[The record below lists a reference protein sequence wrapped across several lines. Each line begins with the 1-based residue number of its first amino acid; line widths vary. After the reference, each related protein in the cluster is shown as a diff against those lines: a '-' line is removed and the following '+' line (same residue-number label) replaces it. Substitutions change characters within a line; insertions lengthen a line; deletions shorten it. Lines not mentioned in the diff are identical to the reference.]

1 MMNRWRGMPLSE
13 GDSVNIWERH
23 AKRESRRAQ
32 LQRLDERLQKF
43 HNEHPY
49 LELLV
54 VAGLSLAVLVVAMS
68 LKYFLE
74 WVGQ

>member
-1 MMNRWRGMPLSE
+1 MNRWHGLPLSE

-32 LQRLDERLQKF
+32 LQRIDERLQKF
-43 HNEHPY
+43 HNEH
-49 LELLV
+49 
-54 VAGLSLAVLVVAMS
+54 LSLAVIVVAMS

-74 WVGQ
+74 WIGSKL